1 MCGQNAWRTVVS
13 TMAVSVVVPVVNEEL
28 QVAAAVVSAWES
40 GANEVIVV
48 DGGSHDRTCHR
59 AAEVG
64 ARVLTSPPGRA
75 VQQNKGA
82 GEAIGEVLV
91 FLHADCRLPVGA
103 AARAEQALAD
113 PRVVGG
119 AFRQR
124 IDADGGLYR
133 LLEYGNAWRAKWRQV
148 PYGDQGLFVRR
159 DCFEAVGGFPEVPL
173 MDDVMLA
180 RTLRRLGRLQLLEG
194 PLVVDARRWEKQ
206 GVVRQTLRNWC
217 LLAAWR
223 CGVSLDRLAGLYRR
237 HDR

>member
-1 MCGQNAWRTVVS
+1 
-13 TMAVSVVVPVVNEEL
+13 MAVSVVVPVVNEEL

-40 GANEVIVV
+40 GATEVIVV
-48 DGGSHDRTCHR
+48 DGGSHDRTCDR
-59 AAEVG
+59 AAEAG
-64 ARVLTSPPGRA
+64 ARVLVSPPGRA

-82 GEAIGEVLV
+82 GEAIGDVLV
-91 FLHADCRLPVGA
+91 FLHADCRLPPGA
-103 AARAEQALAD
+103 AAEAEQVLAD

-133 LLEYGNAWRAKWRQV
+133 LLEHGNAWRARRRQV

-180 RTLRRLGRLQLLEG
+180 QALRRLGRLEFLEG
-194 PLVVDARRWEKQ
+194 PLVVNARRWKKQ

-223 CGVSLDRLAGLYRR
+223 CGVSLDRLASLYRR

>member
-1 MCGQNAWRTVVS
+1 
-13 TMAVSVVVPVVNEEL
+13 MAVSVVVPVVNEEL

-103 AARAEQALAD
+103 AARAEQALTD